1 MKNILIISLFLN
13 VFVRGS
19 DMGPLIES
27 ANESMNQ
34 ELFQDAANQYESIL
48 SQAMESSTLYYNL
61 GNAYFRQYLFGHA
74 IWSYEKSL
82 QLDPRNGDANYNL
95 DLANARIVDRMDIPD
110 PGFILTQY
118 RQLKR
123 GLTLNEMVL
132 FGAILLFASVLLFGV
147 RRLFGVYGGLTGNLG
162 ILLTVL
168 SILIHAIALDKYWSQ
183 SDHISGILITNGV
196 DVYSGPFERDDS
208 ILFRVNEGTK
218 ADIVAWEDLWVEI
231 ILIDGKKGWIPA
243 GTIRKL

>member
-1 MKNILIISLFLN
+1 M
-13 VFVRGS
+13 
-19 DMGPLIES
+19 
-27 ANESMNQ
+27 
-34 ELFQDAANQYESIL
+34 
-48 SQAMESSTLYYNL
+48 
-61 GNAYFRQYLFGHA
+61 
-74 IWSYEKSL
+74 
-82 QLDPRNGDANYNL
+82 
-95 DLANARIVDRMDIPD
+95 
-110 PGFILTQY
+110 
-118 RQLKR
+118 
-123 GLTLNEMVL
+123 
-132 FGAILLFASVLLFGV
+132 FASVLLFGV
-147 RRLFGVYGGLTGNLG
+147 RGLFGVYGGLTGNLG